1 MNRYPLWKN
10 IIIVLALVL
19 GLLYTIPTFFG
30 TTQAVQVS
38 GAKATVKVE
47 ADVKDKVEQVLKAQ
61 NIPYTGL
68 YFEKTA
74 QGLGT
79 VKVRVNGQETQAK
92 AKEAIN
98 AALNTDPNSPSY
110 TLAYS
115 TVSAAPDWMTAIGAK
130 PVSLGLDLR
139 GGVHFL
145 LEVKMSDAVQKKL
158 DAMQNGF
165 NNLLKDKKIALQ
177 SAEKNGEQLVMNFD
191 SPAAVEQARA
201 AILSEQNATDY
212 VIAANGNSLSVGLTE
227 QAVNQVKN
235 QAIKQ
240 NIEILHNRV
249 NAMGASEPV
258 VQQQG
263 FDRIVVELPG
273 ESDPARAKSL
283 IGRTAT
289 LEVRM
294 EETTNPLNGVEFDMA
309 SSEGQPGQ
317 KALLKKQV
325 VITGDA
331 FTQARGQLD
340 GQNGGVHV
348 SVNLNAESGK
358 IMRQTTHDNVGKRM
372 GIVMYE
378 QQPDGKT
385 KGEVISL
392 ATIQSEFGDAFQI
405 TGARTLQEAEDLAL
419 LLRSGA
425 LAAPMTITQESTVGP
440 SLGEEN
446 IKKGLKS
453 LAYGFAAVSIFML
466 IYYRVFGM
474 FSVLALGVNLLL
486 LVGILAAIGV
496 TMTLPGIAA
505 VALTLGMAIDSNVLI
520 NERIRE
526 ELRKGQPP
534 AMAMHL
540 GYERAFATILDSNV
554 TTLIAGVALLIFG
567 TGPIRGFA
575 IVHCLGIATSM
586 FSAVFFARGLS
597 NLWYGRHQRLQSL
610 SIGQIWRPN
619 SDAAKTGK

>member
-98 AALNTDPNSPSY
+98 AALNTDPNSPAY

-165 NNLLKDKKIALQ
+165 NTLFKDKKIALQ

-191 SPAAVEQARA
+191 SPATAEQARA

-309 SSEGQPGQ
+309 SSEGHPGQ

-358 IMRQTTHDNVGKRM
+358 IMRQTTHDNIGKRM

-526 ELRKGQPP
+526 ELRNGQAP
-534 AMAMHL
+534 AMAIHL
-540 GYERAFATILDSNV
+540 GYERAFATILDSNI

-586 FSAVFFARGLS
+586 FSAVFFSRGLA
-597 NLWYGRHQRLQSL
+597 NAWYGRQQRLQSI
-610 SIGQIWRPN
+610 SIGQVWRP
-619 SDAAKTGK
+619 SVDAAKTGK